1 MAIQHI
7 FDDAS
12 RIMTVVSFVTFIGI
26 VAWTYVLRKERDFAA
41 TARLPFADE
50 DGATEVEDDYV

>member
-12 RIMTVVSFVTFIGI
+12 RVMTVVSFATFLGI

-41 TARLPFADE
+41 TAALPFADE
-50 DGATEVEDDYV
+50 EVEDDYV

>member
-12 RIMTVVSFVTFIGI
+12 RVMTVVSFVTFMGI
-26 VAWTYVLRKERDFAA
+26 LAWTYVLRKERDFAA
-41 TARLPFADE
+41 GAAIPFDDE
-50 DGATEVEDDYV
+50 SEDDYV

>member
-12 RIMTVVSFVTFIGI
+12 RVMTVVSFVTFLGI
-26 VAWTYVLRKERDFAA
+26 VAWTFVLRKERDFAA
-41 TARLPFADE
+41 TAAIPFD
-50 DGATEVEDDYV
+50 DVEDDYV